1 MPELSELLAL
11 GISHKTAPLELRE
24 RVALTEG
31 RAAGVLRELVESPEV
46 YEAVAISTCNR
57 TELYLVA
64 SDGVAAES
72 LALGALAREA
82 EIRPTELVGHLYSR
96 RGADAAAH
104 LFRVTAGLDS
114 MILGEAEVQGQVKR
128 AYELALVEG
137 ATGPIL
143 NRLFRGA
150 LAAGKRAR
158 SETGI
163 SQKGVSVP
171 SVAVELAQRVLG
183 DLSSRLVVV
192 VGAGETAEL
201 TARSL
206 AARGVKPALIA
217 NRRYDRAIG
226 LAQRFGGRAVRFE
239 ELPAQMEQADIVV
252 SSTGSPHHVIE
263 CEELAEVM
271 SVRSGRP
278 LLLIDLAV
286 PRDIH
291 PECRRLEGVTVH
303 DMDDLQTLVE
313 RNASGREAE
322 ARQAESVLRAEI
334 ARFERWL
341 GSQDVV
347 PTVASLRER
356 AGEIVQRVLDENES
370 RWESLTP
377 ADRQRVQAMARAI
390 ASRLLHE
397 PTLRLKRSSGE
408 EEAYV
413 YASVLRE
420 LFGLDAPTAPSE
432 GEDAEVR
439 PLRAA
444 RRKRPAS

>member
-1 MPELSELLAL
+1 MAELLAL

-31 RAAGVLRELVESPEV
+31 RATGVLRELVQAPEV
-46 YEAVAISTCNR
+46 QEAAAISTCNR
-57 TELYLVA
+57 TELYMAAPGAV
-64 SDGVAAES
+64 GAES
-72 LALGALAREA
+72 LALGVLAREA
-82 EIRPTELVGHLYSR
+82 GTPPTELVGHLYSL
-96 RGADAAAH
+96 RGADAALH

-158 SETGI
+158 TETAISE
-163 SQKGVSVP
+163 KGVSIS
-171 SVAVELAQRVLG
+171 SVAVELAQRTLG
-183 DLSSRLVVV
+183 DLAKRRVLVI
-192 VGAGETAEL
+192 GAGETAEL
-201 TARSL
+201 TARAL
-206 AARGVKPALIA
+206 AARGVEPAFIA

-226 LAQRFGGRAVRFE
+226 LAQRYGGRAIRFE
-239 ELPAQMEQADIVV
+239 ELPAQMERADIVV
-252 SSTGSPHHVIE
+252 ASTGSPHHVIE
-263 CEELAEVM
+263 REALSEVM
-271 SVRSGRP
+271 RAREGRA

-291 PECRRLEGVTVH
+291 PDCRGIEGVSLY
-303 DMDDLQTLVE
+303 DMDDLQALVE

-322 ARQAESVLRAEI
+322 ARKAESVLRAEL

-341 GSQDVV
+341 AAQDVV
-347 PTVASLRER
+347 PTVAALRER
-356 AGEIVQRVLDENES
+356 ADEIVSRVLAENEP
-370 RWESLTP
+370 RWESLSEG
-377 ADRQRVQAMARAI
+377 DRERMRAMARSI

-408 EEAYV
+408 DDAYV
-413 YASVLRE
+413 FVSALRE
-420 LFGLDAPTAPSE
+420 LFGLDAESAPLE
-432 GEDAEVR
+432 GADADVR
-439 PLRAA
+439 PLRTA
-444 RRKRPAS
+444 RTRKRPAS